1 MKSAGTVSISIA
13 LRSIVVAVCGV
24 VAMFLTSPLLSAL
37 SLGCLPLLLVAFRVY
52 ANLNSRYTREGL
64 TCSAQASVVAEES
77 FGSIRTVRPAPA
89 VASPFKDGDRFFHLR
104 PSCWASAAL
113 GRRWPMLGP
122 SASHCLPV
130 SCPDSWTGW
139 CFPNISIKILMATQV
154 RSFAKEKPSCERY
167 EGAQKAVLGWG
178 LKSAT
183 ASGFF
188 FGFNAILAPA
198 TVSVVL
204 WFGARQ
210 VRVLV
215 CPWCPSGEPWP
226 G

>member
-77 FGSIRTVRPAPA
+77 FGSIRTVRTARA
-89 VASPFKDGDRFFHLR
+89 IASLFKDGDRSFHLR

-113 GRRWPMLGP
+113 ARRWLMLGYFFSRSTP
-122 SASHCLPV
+122 VCVLLPACLL
-130 SCPDSWTGW
+130 SS
-139 CFPNISIKILMATQV
+139 
-154 RSFAKEKPSCERY
+154 
-167 EGAQKAVLGWG
+167 
-178 LKSAT
+178 
-183 ASGFF
+183 
-188 FGFNAILAPA
+188 
-198 TVSVVL
+198 
-204 WFGARQ
+204 
-210 VRVLV
+210 
-215 CPWCPSGEPWP
+215 
-226 G
+226 